1 MRPYASLSVLM
12 GPYMSLGV
20 YMGLYVRAAWLS
32 DTERCILHIQCC
44 DSSLITVAGRLPQHI
59 RGLLKT

>member
-12 GPYMSLGV
+12 GPYRFLGV

-32 DTERCILHIQCC
+32 NTERCILRKQCC
-44 DSSLITVAGRLPQHI
+44 DSSSITVAGRLPRHI
-59 RGLLKT
+59 CGLLET